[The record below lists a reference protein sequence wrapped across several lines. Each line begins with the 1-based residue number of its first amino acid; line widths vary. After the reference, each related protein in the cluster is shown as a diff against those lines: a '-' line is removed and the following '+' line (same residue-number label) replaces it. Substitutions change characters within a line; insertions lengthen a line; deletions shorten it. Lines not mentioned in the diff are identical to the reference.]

1 MMSLKNLGMDCQKA
15 KEKICSFISKQVEE
29 SGASGVVLGLSGG
42 IDSTLCAYLS
52 ASALGRQ
59 KVLGLILPSE
69 YTSRQDIEDAEG
81 IAESLEIDSATIS
94 IKPMLEAYAEH
105 IPNFENHPLMPKA
118 NLQARIR
125 MSLIYYHANLEKKLV
140 VGTGNRS
147 ELMQGYFTKYGDGA
161 VDLLPIGSLYKTQ
174 VRQLA
179 SFMGVPKKIMD
190 KTPTAGLWTG
200 QKDEEEL
207 GITYPDLDLILY
219 AYLDKKMK
227 PEKIAKETGL
237 GPALVEK
244 VIGRIK
250 ASEHKRAKTPI
261 AEL

>member
-1 MMSLKNLGMDCQKA
+1 MISLKNLGIDCPNA
-15 KEKICSFISKQVEE
+15 KQKICSFISRQVEQ

-59 KVLGLILPSE
+59 KVLGLVLPSE
-69 YTSRQDIEDAEG
+69 YTSRQDIDDAEG
-81 IAESLEIDSATIS
+81 VAEALGIDSAAIS
-94 IKPMLEAYAEH
+94 IKPMLEAYVEH
-105 IPNFENHPLMPKA
+105 IPNFEDHPLMPKA

-161 VDLLPIGSLYKTQ
+161 VDILPIGNLYKTQ

-179 SFMGVPKKIMD
+179 AYMGVPKKIID
-190 KTPTAGLWTG
+190 KTPTAGLWAG
-200 QKDEEEL
+200 QKDEEEM
-207 GITYPDLDLILY
+207 GISYPNLDLILY
-219 AYLDKKMK
+219 CYLDKKMK

-237 GPALVEK
+237 GPALVGK
-244 VIGRIK
+244 VIARMK
-250 ASEHKRAKTPI
+250 ASEHKRAKTPV

>member
-1 MMSLKNLGMDCQKA
+1 MIALKNLEIDCGKA
-15 KEKICSFISKQVEE
+15 KEKICAFIKEQVET
-29 SGASGVVLGLSGG
+29 SGSSGVVLGLSGG
-42 IDSTLCAYLS
+42 IDSSLCAYLS
-52 ASALGRQ
+52 ASALGRE
-59 KVLGLILPSE
+59 KVIGLILPSE
-69 YTSRQDIEDAEG
+69 YTSQQDIDDAERIVDALG
-81 IAESLEIDSATIS
+81 IDANTVS

-105 IPNFENHPLMPKA
+105 IPNFEEHPLMPKA

-125 MSLIYYHANLEKKLV
+125 MSLVYYHANLEKKLV

-161 VDLLPIGSLYKTQ
+161 VDILPIGNLYKTQ

-179 SFMGVPKKIMD
+179 EYMSVHKKIID
-190 KTPTAGLWTG
+190 KAPTAGLWAG

-207 GITYPDLDLILY
+207 GIAYPNLDLILY

-227 PEKIAKETGL
+227 PEKIARETGIE
-237 GPALVEK
+237 PALVGK
-244 VIGRIK
+244 VVARMK